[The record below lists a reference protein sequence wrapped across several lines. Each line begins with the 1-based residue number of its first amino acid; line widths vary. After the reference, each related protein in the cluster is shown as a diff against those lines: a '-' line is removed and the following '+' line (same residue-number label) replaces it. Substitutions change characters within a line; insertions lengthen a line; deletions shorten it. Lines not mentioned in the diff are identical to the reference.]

1 MEILLEIFAYT
12 RAPDIPWPN
21 LRPPDPACSERRKT
35 ILALASVCRS
45 LRVALIPVLWDTIE
59 ACTAAGARVDDRPQ
73 KRKRWWKTIYR
84 STVRQ
89 LETVCNRR
97 PLYASYVRY
106 VLLVSK
112 SYVSSIVLEFRT
124 LNILITPYCLSTLT
138 RELSRTLPLFPN
150 LTTIQIT
157 SLWWIDLCPRRR
169 IRRLSSPTTRN
180 SSDSSYLSL
189 HLKSSFKHLRLPNV
203 HTILLPSAATPVL
216 SSFPNARQAY
226 LNDTLETCYPPS
238 PHTLSLQQSHIQRI
252 DSVLVFIHLLGYFCP
267 KIETFQWAINDSPS
281 SIWTSILLRIYHKFV
296 CLAMVKCLD
305 GLTNVE
311 LYLSYHDLVRVCLL
325 LILVGRSFT
334 GCWTFVRTRM

>member
-1 MEILLEIFAYT
+1 MSLLCLGLSSIRRTKSHPENTQDVCKKSKTAVARGFQALPIEILLEIIAYT

-35 ILALASVCRS
+35 ILALSSVCRS
-45 LRVALIPVLWDTIE
+45 LRTALIPVLWETIE
-59 ACTAAGARVDDRPQ
+59 ACTAPGARVDDRPQ
-73 KRKRWWKTIYR
+73 RRKRWWKTVYK

-89 LETVCNRR
+89 LEAVCNRQ
-97 PLYASYVRY
+97 PSYASYV
-106 VLLVSK
+106 K
-112 SYVSSIVLEFRT
+112 T
-124 LNILITPYCLSTLT
+124 LNILITPYCISTLA

-157 SLWWIDLCPRRR
+157 SLWWIDLCPRKRL
-169 IRRLSSPTTRN
+169 RRLSNPTARN

-189 HLKSSFKHLRLPNV
+189 HLKSSFKHLILPNV

-281 SIWTSILLRIYHKFV
+281 SIWTSILLRIYHKV
-296 CLAMVKCLD
+296 V
-305 GLTNVE
+305 
-311 LYLSYHDLVRVCLL
+311 LV
-325 LILVGRSFT
+325 IS
-334 GCWTFVRTRM
+334 